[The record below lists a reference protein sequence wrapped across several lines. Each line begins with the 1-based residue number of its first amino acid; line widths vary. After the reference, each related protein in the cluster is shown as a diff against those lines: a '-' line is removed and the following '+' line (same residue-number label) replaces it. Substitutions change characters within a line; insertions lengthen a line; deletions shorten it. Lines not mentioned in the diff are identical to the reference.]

1 MYSTCTGMKKV
12 NCLMTYQAVK
22 GTKVAIH
29 LREFA

>member
-1 MYSTCTGMKKV
+1 MYSTCTGMQ
-12 NCLMTYQAVK
+12 NLMTYQAVK